1 MFKSRLNNLSRRNT
15 LFDHLFVDVD
25 VLAVLVPAAQHPFL
39 GRHPAVPEDVLQ
51 TARRGHRLVAR
62 LGGGIRRV
70 SYVWR
75 VERSERGFREREGE
89 WREGLSLCLTAPTLS
104 SRCSSSVRSSF
115 SYSITSIRLS

>member
-51 TARRGHRLVAR
+51 ATRGGHSLVASLGVTR
-62 LGGGIRRV
+62 VREGGGGIRDKGESKVGCVWEGKEKTNCKKRV
-70 SYVWR
+70 LRY
-75 VERSERGFREREGE
+75 
-89 WREGLSLCLTAPTLS
+89 
-104 SRCSSSVRSSF
+104 
-115 SYSITSIRLS
+115 